1 LAIFLSPAL
10 PAISVGGAIGLLAL
24 PMSEERR
31 GILAFFVMLSS
42 LFPILV
48 LAYTAL
54 NFIPLLLPPWQ
65 LLIVAI
71 IWIVLLWM
79 AVKVLGAPPTVH
91 A

>member
-1 LAIFLSPAL
+1 M
-10 PAISVGGAIGLLAL
+10 LAL

-54 NFIPLLLPPWQ
+54 NFIPPLCLL
-65 LLIVAI
+65 
-71 IWIVLLWM
+71 
-79 AVKVLGAPPTVH
+79 GSS
-91 A
+91 